1 MIVATK
7 TLSQAE
13 ARPKQVK
20 LLGATVRGL
29 GLVVAVE
36 ANLHPDSYALVEGA
50 DRVSRR
56 VFLRDLKCS
65 EVVFPEEPQPYVT
78 RTERVNYGVWDE
90 VHSLI
95 PAPVAVA
102 QPVVLAVAA

>member
-13 ARPKQVK
+13 PKQVK

-50 DRVSRR
+50 DRVNRR
-56 VFLRDLKCS
+56 VFLRDLKRS
-65 EVVFPEEPQPYVT
+65 EVVFPVEPQPYVT
-78 RTERVNYGVWDE
+78 RTERVDYGVYDE
-90 VHSLI
+90 VHSLV
-95 PAPVAVA
+95 PA
-102 QPVVLAVAA
+102 PVVLAVAA